1 MSGTIVLLMAVE
13 RIELFADVLLKGG
26 RPADT
31 PVLVVQQGT
40 TSAEHKL
47 RATLADVAEKIRSE
61 GIRPPAI
68 IVIGTVAAF
77 GA

>member
-1 MSGTIVLLMAVE
+1 
-13 RIELFADVLLKGG
+13 
-26 RPADT
+26 
-31 PVLVVQQGT
+31 VVQQGT